1 MKSIFDELT
10 AADGETDQ
18 ANVDQSATQKTLS
31 TEPDPDRTDASLRAA
46 AQQLLASGLIEATTA
61 GHLYQ
66 QLLTSMEDV
75 NRILEPLDLYA
86 RADDVRGLVYL
97 AVRKRPDDAED
108 EWSHPLVRRQRLTL
122 EQSLLVAILRQYFI
136 SYEQDSGIGRGEARV
151 TLDELMAQLQV
162 YLGDPGSESKERKRL
177 SNLLDQL
184 KGHGLVGTPDAHGRV
199 EIRPMIAH
207 VANPENLKSLLAD
220 FIAMNAE
227 SHTADGLD
235 DTDIHTDEEEQG

>member
-10 AADGETDQ
+10 AADHERSEEAGDY
-18 ANVDQSATQKTLS
+18 VPTQV
-31 TEPDPDRTDASLRAA
+31 PDVDPDRTDSSLRDAA
-46 AQQLLASGLIEATTA
+46 KQLLASGLVEAATA
-61 GHLYQ
+61 GRLYQ
-66 QLLTSMEDV
+66 QLLTSMTDV
-75 NRILEPLDLYA
+75 NRILEPLDLCA

-97 AVRKRPDDAED
+97 AVRKEQDVAGD

-151 TLDELMAQLQV
+151 SLDELMAQLQV

-177 SNLLDQL
+177 GNLLDQL

-220 FIAMNAE
+220 FIAMSAE
-227 SHTADGLD
+227 GQAAEEM
-235 DTDIHTDEEEQG
+235 DTDNDTDTGEQG

>member
-10 AADGETDQ
+10 AADHETTEEADYHAPTQ
-18 ANVDQSATQKTLS
+18 APDI
-31 TEPDPDRTDASLRAA
+31 DPDRTDSSLRDATK
-46 AQQLLASGLIEATTA
+46 QLLAAGLIEAATA
-61 GHLYQ
+61 GRLYQ
-66 QLLTSMEDV
+66 QLLTSMADV
-75 NRILEPLDLYA
+75 NRILEPLDLCA

-97 AVRKRPDDAED
+97 AVRKEQDDGGD

-151 TLDELMAQLQV
+151 TLDELAAQLQV

-177 SNLLDQL
+177 GNLLDQL
-184 KGHGLVGTPDAHGRV
+184 KGHGLVGIPDAHGRV

-220 FIAMNAE
+220 FISMSKE
-227 SHTADGLD
+227 DQTADEI
-235 DTDIHTDEEEQG
+235 DTDTDSGEHR

>member
-10 AADGETDQ
+10 AADTDTAQ
-18 ANVDQSATQKTLS
+18 EAVDQPVTHEAPLTV
-31 TEPDPDRTDASLRAA
+31 PDPDRTDASLRDA
-46 AQQLLASGLIEATTA
+46 AQQLLASGLIEAATA
-61 GHLYQ
+61 GRVYQ
-66 QLLTSMEDV
+66 QLLTAMADV
-75 NRILEPLDLYA
+75 NRILEPLDLCA

-97 AVRKRPDDAED
+97 AVRKGQDDAED

-227 SHTADGLD
+227 NLIADEM
-235 DTDIHTDEEEQG
+235 DTEEQG